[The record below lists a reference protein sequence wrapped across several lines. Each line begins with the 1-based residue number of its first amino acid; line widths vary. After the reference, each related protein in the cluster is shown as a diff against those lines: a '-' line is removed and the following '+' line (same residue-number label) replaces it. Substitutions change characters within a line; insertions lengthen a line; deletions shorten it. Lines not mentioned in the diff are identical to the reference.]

1 MAIDTLQAAT
11 HAAVKLQN
19 MYRSFRDR
27 RKLADT
33 IIAELWYLSLS
44 LYVYVL
50 GISLLIV
57 YLAIWFLLECW
68 TENMVMIMKGARDRL
83 CYTEYQYDFL
93 LRVLE

>member
-1 MAIDTLQAAT
+1 MAIDSLQAAT

-33 IIAELWYLSLS
+33 LIAELWYFSLS
-44 LYVYVL
+44 LYVSYVL

-57 YLAIWFLLECW
+57 CLAIWFF
-68 TENMVMIMKGARDRL
+68 T
-83 CYTEYQYDFL
+83 
-93 LRVLE
+93 